1 MLRLL
6 TDMIQSVLTRESG
19 HTRRLSVVLHAR
31 RQRAQN
37 IIMKNRSGFT
47 LIELMVTLAILA
59 ILATIAIPNLS
70 TFLVRSQRQQVV
82 SELVSAIALA
92 RSEAIKRATPVTLSA
107 KAAGSQSLQNGWRIF
122 VDPNRTGIFDSA
134 TGSETTL
141 LAEQNAYPA
150 AEVKIG
156 RVNSP
161 QLAGGSEYVHF
172 DPLGRISTIPNAA
185 NGSYAMTV
193 IIQRNSV
200 DMRNLRYALAGQA
213 ACVPSLIWLTTI
225 QELADDQVPAQGGKE
240 VPAQGGKEC
249 CIPETLWGPKPD

>member
-1 MLRLL
+1 MALELAPKSSQALAVHFGMRSQTVLRLL
-6 TDMIQSVLTRESG
+6 TDMIQSVLTRESA
-19 HTRRLSVVLHAR
+19 HTRRLSVVLHAGR
-31 RQRAQN
+31 LRAQN
-37 IIMKNRSGFT
+37 ITMKNRSGFT

-134 TGSETTL
+134 IGSETTL

-200 DMRNLRYALAGQA
+200 DMAKSALCIGWAGRVRTVA
-213 ACVPSLIWLTTI
+213 DLANNDTGAC
-225 QELADDQVPAQGGKE
+225 G
-240 VPAQGGKEC
+240 
-249 CIPETLWGPKPD
+249 